1 MELEQIAGL
10 WNVKAEA
17 YENEADMMSKKVKK
31 MEKRV
36 SQAKNN
42 ASKLA
47 NQKIGW
53 EQKFYRTVLI
63 TEELINRVKRELMG
77 DAVELAKTCEYKI
90 NKLKEG
96 T

>member
-1 MELEQIAGL
+1 M
-10 WNVKAEA
+10 
-17 YENEADMMSKKVKK
+17 
-31 MEKRV
+31 
-36 SQAKNN
+36 
-42 ASKLA
+42 
-47 NQKIGW
+47 
-53 EQKFYRTVLI
+53 LI